1 MKKKRVYLAGSMLP
15 EGIAVLNKHCEVLQF
30 KEKRPFGRED
40 LLHEDLK
47 ASDAVIVMPGCGPID
62 EEVFDYLSNMKV
74 LATHSVGLDH
84 FSNLGFATARRIPVG
99 YTPHALTHATAEQAL
114 ALMFVVARGLFDADR
129 SVRDGRWANSKGW
142 RPDESLGGIPAFK
155 GFGLQV
161 FGSTLG
167 VIGLGRI
174 GKAMARKCQGLGMRV
189 IAYDPYVSSHAG
201 EAEEA
206 TMVETLDQLLG
217 EADVVSLH
225 CAQTDETRNLIGAAE
240 LAKMREEAILINVSR
255 GGVVDPAALRDAL
268 NSDGIAGAGID
279 VTHIEPLPLDDP
291 LLQAKNL
298 VIAPH
303 IASATERARTG
314 MGVMTAWNIIHGL
327 QGKRLWEC
335 ANEEVYAV
343 LGI

>member
-1 MKKKRVYLAGSMLP
+1 VKKARVYLAGSMLP
-15 EGIAVLNKHCEVLQF
+15 QGIEILNKHCEVLQF
-30 KEKRPFGRED
+30 KEQRGFRRED
-40 LLHEDLK
+40 LFHEDLK
-47 ASDAVIVMPGCGPID
+47 SSEAVIVMPGCGPID

-74 LATHSVGLDH
+74 IATHSVGLDH
-84 FSNLGFATARRIPVG
+84 FSDLGLATARKITVG

-142 RPDESLGGIPAFK
+142 RPDENLGGIPALN
-155 GFGLQV
+155 GFGLQIH
-161 FGSTLG
+161 GSTLG
-167 VIGLGRI
+167 IVGLGRI
-174 GKAMARKCQGLGMRV
+174 GKAMARKCNGLGMRV

-201 EAEEA
+201 EAEGV

-225 CAQTDETRNLIGAAE
+225 CAQTDETRHLIGSAE
-240 LAKMREEAILINVSR
+240 LKKMRKEAILINVSR
-255 GGVVDPAALRDAL
+255 GGVVDSDALRESL
-268 NSDGIAGAGID
+268 NSDEIAGAAID
-279 VTHIEPLPLDDP
+279 VTHVEPLSVDDP

-303 IASATERARTG
+303 IASATERARSG
-314 MGVMTAWNIIHGL
+314 MGVMTAWNIILGL
-327 QGKRLWEC
+327 QRRRLWEC
-335 ANEEVYAV
+335 ANEEVYAA